1 MWIELGVGV
10 DPEVLASRIRRAV
23 RASGMS
29 QHALAQAIGMD
40 PTALSKVLSGKRR
53 LSSLELGLIAEA
65 TRVPVDE
72 LLSLRD
78 HSRRDFA
85 ARTQPDGKP
94 AIDEAQRRLDDFV
107 ETDALLCDVGL
118 PAPPGPLPL
127 SLKRGSDL
135 VQADDLAIRIRQ
147 LAGIGDSHIDELA
160 GFCERFLGIDVA
172 IENLPQGLDGLSI
185 ACGNYRLALVSSAIP
200 ATRQRYTLAHEIA
213 HIAAGDTEGVLID
226 EDLFGQSSQK
236 ERRAN
241 AFAAAFLMPESSLR
255 RDLGTT
261 GITEAA
267 VGKMLALY
275 KVSVDALAWRLYNVR
290 LVDASG
296 RERIRR
302 MSGRKLA
309 LLAGHA
315 GEYQRQL
322 QDQGVRRL
330 PTGLLQ
336 RALDAYNR
344 GDIGVRVLARLVK
357 VPADGLVKQL
367 SPLPPVGE
375 GDDQESAPVLV
386 L

>member
-1 MWIELGVGV
+1 
-10 DPEVLASRIRRAV
+10 
-23 RASGMS
+23 
-29 QHALAQAIGMD
+29 
-40 PTALSKVLSGKRR
+40 
-53 LSSLELGLIAEA
+53 
-65 TRVPVDE
+65 
-72 LLSLRD
+72 
-78 HSRRDFA
+78 
-85 ARTQPDGKP
+85 
-94 AIDEAQRRLDDFV
+94 
-107 ETDALLCDVGL
+107 
-118 PAPPGPLPL
+118 
-127 SLKRGSDL
+127 
-135 VQADDLAIRIRQ
+135 
-147 LAGIGDSHIDELA
+147 
-160 GFCERFLGIDVA
+160 
-172 IENLPQGLDGLSI
+172 
-185 ACGNYRLALVSSAIP
+185 
-200 ATRQRYTLAHEIA
+200 
-213 HIAAGDTEGVLID
+213 
-226 EDLFGQSSQK
+226 
-236 ERRAN
+236 
-241 AFAAAFLMPESSLR
+241 
-255 RDLGTT
+255 
-261 GITEAA
+261 
-267 VGKMLALY
+267 MLALY

>member
-1 MWIELGVGV
+1 MSV
-10 DPEVLASRIRRAV
+10 DSQVLASRIRGAM

-29 QHALAQAIGMD
+29 QHALAQAVGMD
-40 PTALSKVLSGKRR
+40 PTALSKVLSCKRR

-72 LLSLRD
+72 LLSLR
-78 HSRRDFA
+78 RGGRPDFA
-85 ARTQPDGKP
+85 ARTQPDETP
-94 AIDEAQRRLDDFV
+94 AVDEARIRLDDFI
-107 ETDALLCDVGL
+107 ETDALLYDLGL

-127 SLKRGSDL
+127 SLKKDSYL
-135 VQADDLAIRIRQ
+135 AQADDLAVRVRQ
-147 LAGIGDSHIDELA
+147 LAGIGDSYIEELA
-160 GFCERFLGIDVA
+160 GFCEQSLGIDVA
-172 IENLPQGLDGLSI
+172 VENLSQGLDGLSI

-213 HIAAGDTEGVLID
+213 HLAAGDTDGVLID
-226 EDLFGQSSQK
+226 EDLFGHSNQK
-236 ERRAN
+236 EKRAN

-255 RDLGTT
+255 RALGTAGPT
-261 GITEAA
+261 DAA
-267 VGKMLALY
+267 VGEMLARY

-290 LVDASG
+290 LVDAAG

-330 PTGLLQ
+330 PAGLLQ

-357 VPADGLVKQL
+357 VPAESLVMQL
-367 SPLPPVGE
+367 SPLPPVD
-375 GDDQESAPVLV
+375 DDQDSEPVPVL
-386 L
+386 